1 MDEANLKLASQLV
14 SKTYV
19 DQGRDAL
26 RTRRK
31 LISTLLSQRRLP
43 EEGWDEETIE
53 LFIKAWLY
61 ISLRSASLLYRN
73 R

>member
-14 SKTYV
+14 SKSYV
-19 DQGRDAL
+19 DQGGDAL

-53 LFIKAWLY
+53 LFIKACLY
-61 ISLRSASLLYRN
+61 TPSSFASLHHRH
-73 R
+73 

>member
-14 SKTYV
+14 SKSYI
-19 DQGRDAL
+19 DQGSDAL

-53 LFIKAWLY
+53 LFIKA
-61 ISLRSASLLYRN
+61 
-73 R
+73 